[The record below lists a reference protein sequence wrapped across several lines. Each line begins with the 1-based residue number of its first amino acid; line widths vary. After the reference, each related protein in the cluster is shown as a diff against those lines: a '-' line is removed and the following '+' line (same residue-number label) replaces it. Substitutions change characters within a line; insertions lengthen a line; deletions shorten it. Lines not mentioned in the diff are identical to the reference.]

1 MLRAI
6 IKGVGRRDAFYARK
20 LRTVFDRALHKRP
33 VTEERIE
40 AAVRAVVRQLRVSTE
55 RELPSRRI
63 GELVMAELRKLDHVG
78 YVRYAS
84 VYRSFEDVAD
94 FREELDRLEHEL
106 PASESQL
113 PLIGGAVVPIDK
125 NKKR

>member
-1 MLRAI
+1 
-6 IKGVGRRDAFYARK
+6 
-20 LRTVFDRALHKRP
+20 
-33 VTEERIE
+33 
-40 AAVRAVVRQLRVSTE
+40 LRVSTE

-63 GELVMAELRKLDHVG
+63 GELVMGELRKLDHVG
-78 YVRYAS
+78 YVRSAS

-106 PASESQL
+106 PASEGQL

>member
-1 MLRAI
+1 
-6 IKGVGRRDAFYARK
+6 
-20 LRTVFDRALHKRP
+20 
-33 VTEERIE
+33 
-40 AAVRAVVRQLRVSTE
+40 
-55 RELPSRRI
+55 
-63 GELVMAELRKLDHVG
+63 
-78 YVRYAS
+78 

-106 PASESQL
+106 PPSESQL

>member
-1 MLRAI
+1 
-6 IKGVGRRDAFYARK
+6 
-20 LRTVFDRALHKRP
+20 
-33 VTEERIE
+33 
-40 AAVRAVVRQLRVSTE
+40 
-55 RELPSRRI
+55 
-63 GELVMAELRKLDHVG
+63 
-78 YVRYAS
+78 VRYAS